1 MRTSLFAVALLAGA
15 LAGPAT
21 AQTMASSAMSGTS
34 AASDATFVKKA
45 AISDMYE
52 IQASQLA
59 QTKAASADVK
69 TFASRMVTDH
79 TKTSDQLKSILSG
92 KSGLK
97 APTAIDAKHK
107 GLLSKLRAASGASFD
122 SAYAQQQLDAHQ
134 QAVTLFTGESQ
145 NGKDPDLKT
154 FASQTLPTLQQHL
167 SMAQTLQ
174 KGGAKP

>member
-1 MRTSLFAVALLAGA
+1 MRTSHFAAALLASA
-15 LAGPAT
+15 LAGPLS
-21 AQTMASSAMSGTS
+21 AQTMSSSMSGAA

-59 QTKAASADVK
+59 QTKAVSADVK
-69 TFASRMVTDH
+69 TFASKMIADH
-79 TKTSDQLKSILSG
+79 TKTSDQLKSILSS

-97 APTAIDAKHK
+97 APTAMDAKHK
-107 GLLSKLRAASGASFD
+107 ALLSKLKSASGASFD
-122 SAYAQQQLDAHQ
+122 SAYAQQQLEAHQ

-145 NGKDPDLKT
+145 NGKDPDLKN
-154 FASQTLPTLQQHL
+154 FASETLPKLQQHL

>member
-1 MRTSLFAVALLAGA
+1 MRTHFVATALLAGA
-15 LAGPAT
+15 LASPAL
-21 AQTMASSAMSGTS
+21 AQG
-34 AASDATFVKKA
+34 SDASFVKNA

-59 QTKAASADVK
+59 QTKAVSADVK
-69 TFASRMVTDH
+69 SFASKMIADH

-107 GLLSKLRAASGASFD
+107 ALIGKLNSASGADFD
-122 SAYAQQQLDAHQ
+122 AVYARQQLDAHQ
-134 QAVTLFTGESQ
+134 QAVILFTGEGQ
-145 NGKDPDLKT
+145 NGKDSDLKN

-174 KGGAKP
+174 KGGTKP

>member
-1 MRTSLFAVALLAGA
+1 MRTHLIATALLTSAIA
-15 LAGPAT
+15 LPAMG
-21 AQTMASSAMSGTS
+21 QGMKSSAMSGSS
-34 AASDATFVKKA
+34 AGSDATFVKKA

-59 QTKAASADVK
+59 QTKAVSAEVK
-69 TFASRMVTDH
+69 NFASKMVTDH
-79 TKTSDQLKSILSG
+79 SKTSDQLKSILSG
-92 KSGLK
+92 KSSPK

-107 GLLSKLRAASGASFD
+107 ALLSKLKSVSGADFD
-122 SAYAQQQLDAHQ
+122 SAYAQQQLEAHQ

-145 NGKDPDLKT
+145 GGNDADLKT
-154 FASQTLPTLQQHL
+154 FASQTLPALQQHL